1 MIETGTKAVKI
12 SVAYG
17 KIFRFY
23 ELFAFLKKEK
33 KICILVL
40 ETKYFRHEYTIDLL
54 EDSYSLLLKQIFMS
68 FKFQACLYSWENKVP
83 LIAFTKDRCLTLFD
97 DPLVDSLHTVYREPK
112 VPYRLNF
119 LSYVIVIV

>member
-1 MIETGTKAVKI
+1 M
-12 SVAYG
+12 AYG

-33 KICILVL
+33 KNWILVL
-40 ETKYFRHEYTIDLL
+40 ETKYFTDMQYTIDLL
-54 EDSYSLLLKQIFMS
+54 EDSYSLMLKQIFML
-68 FKFQACLYSWENKVP
+68 FKLQACLYSWENKVP
-83 LIAFTKDRCLTLFD
+83 LIAFTKDRCLTLFN

-112 VPYRLNF
+112 VPYRLFF